1 MRIRLSQS
9 SGVPFYRQ
17 VQEQLADAIRA
28 GVLASG
34 SPLPSARQLAADLSV
49 SIITVKQ
56 AYQGLEAAGLV
67 HSQQGRGTFVAETA
81 KAAAK
86 AHLRKELAAEMDEL
100 VRRAA
105 ELNVEPDALEAMFTK
120 AMTKSFQRRS
130 R

>member
-1 MRIRLSQS
+1 MHVHLSQA

-28 GVLASG
+28 GVLAPG

-56 AYQGLEAAGLV
+56 AYQGLEVAGLV

-86 AHLRKELAAEMDEL
+86 AHLRKQLAGEMDEL

-105 ELNVEPDALEAMFTK
+105 GLNVEPDALEEMFAK
-120 AMTKSFQRRS
+120 ALTKSFHRRS

>member
-1 MRIRLSQS
+1 MHVRLSQA

-28 GVLASG
+28 GVLAPG

-86 AHLRKELAAEMDEL
+86 AQLRKELATEIDEL

-105 ELNVEPDALEAMFTK
+105 SLHVEADALEAMFAK
-120 AMTKSFQRRS
+120 AMTKSFPRRS

>member
-28 GVLASG
+28 GILAPG
-34 SPLPSARQLAADLSV
+34 SPLPSARQLAVDLSV

-56 AYQGLEAAGLV
+56 AYQGLEAGGLV
-67 HSQQGRGTFVAETA
+67 YSQQGRGTFVAETA

-86 AHLRKELAAEMDEL
+86 AQLRKELAAEMDEL

-105 ELNVEPDALEAMFTK
+105 SLNLEADALEAMFEK
-120 AMTKSFQRRS
+120 AVTKSFPRRS
-130 R
+130 G